1 MRASLVVASLLVL
14 PALARAQEGVSPG
27 PPPAAPAPAAP
38 VDPTVHRHLGFFFH
52 LDVGGGYF
60 TTSTSQSGVS
70 LSASGAAMLL
80 SLAVGGAVGEDW
92 ILAGELWGTA
102 APSPGGS
109 IASGATIGLSGVGLN
124 VTHYF
129 MPLNLFL
136 SLTPS
141 ATVVSIDT
149 GNGGTAGRTELGFG
163 AKVALGKEWWVGDH
177 WGLGVALQASFG
189 INKDQGTAPPTWT
202 SFGGGVVFS
211 ATYN

>member
-1 MRASLVVASLLVL
+1 M
-14 PALARAQEGVSPG
+14 
-27 PPPAAPAPAAP
+27 
-38 VDPTVHRHLGFFFH
+38 DPTVHRHLGFFFH